1 MGYAVEHGGLDGG
14 VVNHVFKDDAF
25 AHGELVVEVP
35 VAHVVAAQARVAA
48 HAVGVEP
55 GDGGGDGSANGRLI
69 GHFEAVG
76 HVAGKGDVE
85 YGGAYL
91 VVLDDVDHGRDQR
104 AGLPAECAAGF
115 ENEFEVGVTLFE
127 IPEEMDQVVGVIPL
141 AGHEVAAAHVEPFD
155 LREQV
160 AESLLDPHECL
171 FEVVGGRLAQRVEVQ
186 PFDALRQRG
195 QFVGGDAQSR
205 PGGTRVVEVGF
216 YLGVFGVDAQSARHA
231 VAVGYDLGV
240 EALELADRVEGD
252 VAAVPQYGG
261 KVTLGIGGRIGVGGA
276 AHLFKGQSGFV
287 YGAGGGAGYVFPN
300 DGERFPQGIG
310 LEGEYDVYPGG
321 LLDRANELQVAAQTL
336 LFENVAGRGD
346 LHEYR
351 VVVVHGG
358 MVMGL

>member
-1 MGYAVEHGGLDGG
+1 M
-14 VVNHVFKDDAF
+14 K
-25 AHGELVVEVP
+25 
-35 VAHVVAAQARVAA
+35 
-48 HAVGVEP
+48 
-55 GDGGGDGSANGRLI
+55 
-69 GHFEAVG
+69 
-76 HVAGKGDVE
+76 
-85 YGGAYL
+85 
-91 VVLDDVDHGRDQR
+91 
-104 AGLPAECAAGF
+104 
-115 ENEFEVGVTLFE
+115 
-127 IPEEMDQVVGVIPL
+127 
-141 AGHEVAAAHVEPFD
+141 
-155 LREQV
+155 
-160 AESLLDPHECL
+160 
-171 FEVVGGRLAQRVEVQ
+171 VQ
-186 PFDALRQRG
+186 PFDALRQCG
-195 QFVGGDAQSR
+195 QLVGGNAQSR
-205 PGGTRVVEVGF
+205 PGGTGVVEVGL

-287 YGAGGGAGYVFPN
+287 YGAGGGAGYVLPN

-346 LHEYR
+346 LHENL